1 MRIGSS
7 GTQSAAMQTSG
18 RAQLEEGMT
27 QRADSEAMEV
37 RHHPEQR
44 DRRFAPLELPQQ
56 DAASS
61 VDQPGVTR

>member
-1 MRIGSS
+1 
-7 GTQSAAMQTSG
+7 MQTSG